1 MNWCVV
7 HQLKRWRT
15 NLQLSISSI
24 DPSAFRL
31 VSFVIFAPSEAT
43 QSTKVTWTSF
53 IVSSSLFF
61 SVVVVSSFDDDAR
74 RTLFV
79 DKVFFR
85 WWCCVCTKRRDRWW
99 WWCFEDWTMMFR
111 WCSRRRRECC
121 WRRKTLFWCFW
132 WVVEKEDDFE
142 DIIVVV
148 LTKVGEVFGRRRV
161 IYIERESVKA
171 SRFLKSGI
179 FCAFFYIQKKQLLSL
194 GFVTEKNPK
203 LYKP

>member
-85 WWCCVCTKRRDRWW
+85 WWCCVCTKRRDRWGW
-99 WWCFEDWTMMFR
+99 WWFEDWTMMFR

-148 LTKVGEVFGRRRV
+148 LTKVGEVGRRV
-161 IYIERESVKA
+161 IYRESVKA
-171 SRFLKSGI
+171 SRLKS
-179 FCAFFYIQKKQLLSL
+179 FFFARFFTSKKTAPE
-194 GFVTEKNPK
+194 FRVCHRK
-203 LYKP
+203 KP

>member
-1 MNWCVV
+1 
-7 HQLKRWRT
+7 
-15 NLQLSISSI
+15 
-24 DPSAFRL
+24 
-31 VSFVIFAPSEAT
+31 
-43 QSTKVTWTSF
+43 
-53 IVSSSLFF
+53 
-61 SVVVVSSFDDDAR
+61 
-74 RTLFV
+74 
-79 DKVFFR
+79 
-85 WWCCVCTKRRDRWW
+85 
-99 WWCFEDWTMMFR
+99 MMFR

>member
-1 MNWCVV
+1 
-7 HQLKRWRT
+7 
-15 NLQLSISSI
+15 
-24 DPSAFRL
+24 
-31 VSFVIFAPSEAT
+31 
-43 QSTKVTWTSF
+43 
-53 IVSSSLFF
+53 
-61 SVVVVSSFDDDAR
+61 
-74 RTLFV
+74 
-79 DKVFFR
+79 
-85 WWCCVCTKRRDRWW
+85 
-99 WWCFEDWTMMFR
+99 MMFR

-194 GFVTEKNPK
+194 GFVTEKKPK

>member
-53 IVSSSLFF
+53 IVSSLFF
-61 SVVVVSSFDDDAR
+61 SVVVSSFDDAR

-79 DKVFFR
+79 DVFFR

-99 WWCFEDWTMMFR
+99 WWWWCFDWMMMFR
-111 WCSRRRRECC
+111 CCSRRRREC
-121 WRRKTLFWCFW
+121 WRRKTLFWCF

-142 DIIVVV
+142 DIIVV
-148 LTKVGEVFGRRRV
+148 LTKVGEVGRRV
-161 IYIERESVKA
+161 IYRESVKA
-171 SRFLKSGI
+171 SRLKS
-179 FCAFFYIQKKQLLSL
+179 FFFARFFTSKKTAPE
-194 GFVTEKNPK
+194 FRVCHRK
-203 LYKP
+203 KP